1 MLPMRI
7 YPFELAPVLPDDV
20 VFRQSR
26 LWAILGAIIIALLM
40 GGVIFLFVH
49 GVVPPWIGWVA
60 VVGTAMI
67 ALPLVRKCLGA
78 FTAANWVLR
87 LYGQRILIKIGPPLG
102 ADPMRV
108 FVVEFQHKEIEWVR
122 SYRKVIK
129 VRDADGADVHTSST
143 WLELKPRDVDLEPL
157 KSCITTASAPRQRHG
172 WKVTSDIPVSVTS
185 DDVVRVEWFGKYSV
199 VAPSLQQVLR
209 LLGTDIPV
217 QSKETERN
225 DFTGSDADKKKMEQQ
240 IIEYVEQ
247 GEILDATKLA
257 RQCYGYSLTEARQFV
272 AQIEG
277 KYYAA
282 LPRDRAEDNA
292 LEK

>member
-26 LWAILGAIIIALLM
+26 LWALLGAAILALVM

-49 GVVPPWIGWVA
+49 GVIPPWFGWLA
-60 VVGTAMI
+60 VVGTALI

-87 LYGQRILIKIGPPLG
+87 LYGQRILIKVGPSLS
-102 ADPMRV
+102 ADPLRV

-129 VRDADGADVHTSST
+129 VRDAAGENVQSSST
-143 WLELKPRDVDLEPL
+143 WLELKPRGADLEEL
-157 KSCITTASAPRQRHG
+157 KSCVKTASAPRQRHG
-172 WKVTSDIPVSVTS
+172 WTLSTDIPVSVTG
-185 DDVVRVEWFGKYSV
+185 DGVVRVEWFGKYSV
-199 VAPSLQQVLR
+199 MAPSIKQVLR

-217 QSKETERN
+217 QAMETERN

-240 IIEYVEQ
+240 IIEYVE
-247 GEILDATKLA
+247 GGRILEAAHLA
-257 RQCYGYSLTEARQFV
+257 RRCYGYSLTEARKFV
-272 AQIEG
+272 AQLEG
-277 KYYAA
+277 KDFAA
-282 LPRDRAEDNA
+282 LPRDRAQDQA
-292 LEK
+292 LGK